1 MSHTFPRADLGLE
14 RGVCA
19 AVPLKFQ
26 KKCWG
31 VGWGGVRILN
41 FSR

>member
-1 MSHTFPRADLGLE
+1 MSHTFPLADLGLE

-26 KKCWG
+26 KKCWR
-31 VGWGGVRILN
+31 GGLGGGGGLE
-41 FSR
+41 F

>member
-19 AVPLKFQ
+19 AVPLKFTKIWVFI
-26 KKCWG
+26 KKKFFLG
-31 VGWGGVRILN
+31 GGV
-41 FSR
+41 